1 MQSPN
6 PPPGWPL
13 ANPEGRRALPSQ
25 RFRGVAERAA
35 GSDNDS
41 SVSSGRGGYLNDS
54 NAGSDA
60 LCLRAELLAGL
71 QLHERGG
78 AVNVSV
84 KEWLDR
90 WPAFRPRSTE
100 AGVAKA
106 DVQHGAR

>member
-1 MQSPN
+1 MGKIFN
-6 PPPGWPL
+6 
-13 ANPEGRRALPSQ
+13 
-25 RFRGVAERAA
+25 AA
-35 GSDNDS
+35 GRMEQWNDCAGKS
-41 SVSSGRGGYLNDS
+41 SFWTYD
-54 NAGSDA
+54 GSDA